1 MAKLTAIDAAYD
13 EAWDAEEE
21 PKRISAEERELKE
34 ARNQLARE
42 AMMLVNES
50 IRDRNT
56 STFSDEI
63 KRASKLYN
71 ACSIDAS
78 DDLLHDWEGSRKAV
92 KDGSKV
98 VQNIVR
104 QLTDDGASQLG
115 DMLYPTDQDNYG
127 IVPIYPARP
136 PVRLKNEVAVD
147 ETGSPL
153 VDPEGNQIT
162 HQQAWEARKVELEA
176 KCVRMREIVSANLE
190 RVRFGRLGRR
200 LIHDAARTGTAILKG
215 PYVNHAGSKHWAVK
229 GENWTLMNKHG
240 HKADFSV
247 VNVLDFLPDM
257 SAETKEDMA
266 YASVRLWNLPRQLRQ
281 LKGSG
286 KYYEDEIDAL
296 LSAAPRKIGES
307 ATEGATERLSL
318 KDTALVEKLYDTR
331 YEVFETHA
339 EFQAGL
345 LRKAGVKGIKESVKD
360 HETILACVVHCE
372 SRCLKA
378 YLNPLDS
385 GEMPFSIWNWSKDPT
400 CVLGKGIPILAE
412 NCQLIYNAVWRMIL
426 DHGGLSAV
434 PMVSMMKDKVSP
446 AGNNK
451 SDYSLQAGKV
461 WHINSDMFN
470 LPDGARGRPFEIH
483 EIPVALNQFFAI
495 MEKAEEDAYKLT
507 GVTRVEKNE
516 IGVDNAPVTLG
527 ATQIYQNNASV
538 SRRRQV
544 RDFDDEITKETLTRL
559 YDWLMQYEDDDAYK
573 GPMEIEPRGSSVLMQ
588 REVNTQNL
596 FQLYQLTAGGTTPG
610 SKATAM
616 LREIQ
621 SGMQFPDGRFVE
633 TIDEELSRA
642 QMEAE
647 NPTVPPEVQ
656 IEQDKLMAQQESR
669 EADIEVQLMKIEIE
683 KAEKDARLQLDMI
696 DSERKHYRE
705 MIKIEAM
712 TEASGN
718 QALINLQSKADT
730 VQQQLQVKLAE
741 IQSKRDIAAGKL
753 LQDEET
759 NQKLADAKQLE
770 AQAKAKDADTKA
782 SELSNKIAGTIERGI

>member
-190 RVRFGRLGRR
+190 RVRIGRLGRR

>member
-1 MAKLTAIDAAYD
+1 
-13 EAWDAEEE
+13 
-21 PKRISAEERELKE
+21 
-34 ARNQLARE
+34 
-42 AMMLVNES
+42 
-50 IRDRNT
+50 
-56 STFSDEI
+56 
-63 KRASKLYN
+63 
-71 ACSIDAS
+71 
-78 DDLLHDWEGSRKAV
+78 
-92 KDGSKV
+92 
-98 VQNIVR
+98 
-104 QLTDDGASQLG
+104 
-115 DMLYPTDQDNYG
+115 
-127 IVPIYPARP
+127 
-136 PVRLKNEVAVD
+136 
-147 ETGSPL
+147 
-153 VDPEGNQIT
+153 
-162 HQQAWEARKVELEA
+162 
-176 KCVRMREIVSANLE
+176 
-190 RVRFGRLGRR
+190 
-200 LIHDAARTGTAILKG
+200 
-215 PYVNHAGSKHWAVK
+215 
-229 GENWTLMNKHG
+229 
-240 HKADFSV
+240 
-247 VNVLDFLPDM
+247 
-257 SAETKEDMA
+257 
-266 YASVRLWNLPRQLRQ
+266 
-281 LKGSG
+281 
-286 KYYEDEIDAL
+286 
-296 LSAAPRKIGES
+296 
-307 ATEGATERLSL
+307 
-318 KDTALVEKLYDTR
+318 
-331 YEVFETHA
+331 
-339 EFQAGL
+339 
-345 LRKAGVKGIKESVKD
+345 
-360 HETILACVVHCE
+360 
-372 SRCLKA
+372 
-378 YLNPLDS
+378 
-385 GEMPFSIWNWSKDPT
+385 
-400 CVLGKGIPILAE
+400 
-412 NCQLIYNAVWRMIL
+412 
-426 DHGGLSAV
+426 
-434 PMVSMMKDKVSP
+434 
-446 AGNNK
+446 
-451 SDYSLQAGKV
+451 
-461 WHINSDMFN
+461 MFN

>member
-1 MAKLTAIDAAYD
+1 MANLTAIDAEYD
-13 EAWDAEEE
+13 ESWAEEDAK
-21 PKRISAEERELKE
+21 PLSSEEREQKE

-42 AMMLVNES
+42 ALTHVNES

-71 ACSIDAS
+71 ACSIDNS

-98 VQNIVR
+98 VQNIIR

-115 DMLYPTDQDNYG
+115 DMLYPTDSDNYG
-127 IVPIYPARP
+127 IIPIYPARP
-136 PVRLKNEVAVD
+136 PLSLKNTSAMD
-147 ETGSPL
+147 RNGNPL
-153 VDPEGNQIT
+153 TSPEGEEIT
-162 HQQAWEARKVELEA
+162 HQLAWEARKADLDL
-176 KCVRMREIVSANLE
+176 KCTRMREIVSANLE

-215 PYVNHAGSKHWAVK
+215 PYVNHSGPRHWADK
-229 GENWTLMNKHG
+229 GGNWTLTNKEG

-266 YASVRLWNLPRQLRQ
+266 YASVRLWNLPRQLRA
-281 LKGSG
+281 LKRSG

-296 LSAAPRKIGES
+296 LSAAPRKVGEG

-345 LRKAGVKGIKESVKD
+345 LRKAGVKGIKASVKD
-360 HETILACVVHCE
+360 HETILACVIHCE

-446 AGNNK
+446 AGGDKN
-451 SDYSLQAGKV
+451 DYSLQAGKV

-470 LPDGARGRPFEIH
+470 LPDGAKGKPFEIH
-483 EIPVALNQFFAI
+483 EIPVALNQFFSI

-507 GVTRVEKNE
+507 GVTRVEKNMQ
-516 IGVDNAPVTLG
+516 GVDNAPVTLG

-544 RDFDDEITKETLTRL
+544 RDFDDEITKDTLTRL
-559 YDWLMQYEDDDAYK
+559 YDWLMQYEDDDDYK

-596 FQLYQLTAGGTTPG
+596 FQLYQLTG
-610 SKATAM
+610 SGQATGAKASAM

-621 SGMQFPDGRFVE
+621 SGMQFPEGRFVE
-633 TIDEELSRA
+633 TSDEEVRRTT
-642 QMEAE
+642 MEAE
-647 NPTVPPEVQ
+647 NPPIPPELQ
-656 IEQDKLMAQQESR
+656 MEQQKMVSEQESR
-669 EADIEVQLMKIEIE
+669 EADVEIALMRLEID
-683 KAEKDARLQLDMI
+683 KAEKDARLQLDVI

-712 TEASGN
+712 TETSGN

-730 VQQQLQVKLAE
+730 VQQTLQVKLAE

-759 NQKLADAKQLE
+759 NAQLADAKQLE

>member
-1 MAKLTAIDAAYD
+1 MAKITAIDAEYD
-13 EAWDAEEE
+13 EVWSSEDE
-21 PKRISAEERELKE
+21 PKRISNEEREQKE
-34 ARNQLARE
+34 ARNQLARN
-42 AMMLVNES
+42 AMELVNES

-71 ACSIDAS
+71 ACSIDNS

-127 IVPIYPARP
+127 IIPVYPARP
-136 PVRLKNEVAVD
+136 PLRLKNEGAMTKD
-147 ETGSPL
+147 GEPL
-153 VDPEGNQIT
+153 VDEAGNPIT
-162 HQQAWEARKVELEA
+162 HQLAWEARKADLDL
-176 KCVRMREIVSANLE
+176 KCTRMREIVSANLE

-200 LIHDAARTGTAILKG
+200 LISDAARTGTAILKG
-215 PYVNHAGSKHWAVK
+215 PYVNHSGPRHWADK
-229 GENWTLMNKHG
+229 GGNWTLTNKEG
-240 HKADFSV
+240 RKADFSV

-266 YASVRLWNLPRQLRQ
+266 YASVRLWNLPRQLRK
-281 LKGSG
+281 LKKSG

-296 LSAAPRKIGES
+296 LSAAPRKIGEG

-318 KDTALVEKLYDTR
+318 KDTALVEKLYDSR

-339 EFQAGL
+339 EFPAGL
-345 LRKAGVKGIKESVKD
+345 LRQAGVKGIKESIKD
-360 HETILACVVHCE
+360 HEAILACVIHCE

-446 AGNNK
+446 AAGDKN
-451 SDYSLQAGKV
+451 DYSLQAGKV
-461 WHINSDMFN
+461 WHVNSDMFN
-470 LPDGARGRPFEIH
+470 LPDGAKGRAFELH
-483 EIPVALNQFFAI
+483 EIPVALNQFFSI

-507 GVTRVEKNE
+507 GVTRVEKNA

-544 RDFDDEITKETLTRL
+544 RDFDDEITKDTLTRL
-559 YDWLMQYEDDDAYK
+559 YDWLMQYEDDDDYK

-596 FQLYQLTAGGTTPG
+596 FQLYQLTGGGNTSG
-610 SKATAM
+610 AKAPAM

-621 SGMQFPDGRFVE
+621 SGMQFPEGRFVE
-633 TIDEELSRA
+633 TIDEEALRL
-642 QMEAE
+642 QREAE
-647 NPTVPPEVQ
+647 NPPIPPEVQ
-656 IEQDKLMAQQESR
+656 IEQEKLAAQQAGK
-669 EADIEVQLMKIEIE
+669 EADIEVALMKIEIE

-712 TEASGN
+712 TEASSN
-718 QALINLQSKADT
+718 QALLNLESKAAT

-741 IQSKRDIAAGKL
+741 IQSKRDIAAGKML
-753 LQDEET
+753 EDEET
-759 NQKLADAKQLE
+759 NRQLADAKQLE

-782 SELSNKIAGTIERGI
+782 SELRNKIAGTIERGI